1 MIPTAG
7 VLSRLPHKALI
18 AVVTYVVGTSSVA
31 AQVGSVSG
39 RAEDAMTGAPIS
51 GVTLQVSSAD
61 GQTVASVIS
70 SRLGVFRAEG
80 LSPATYSVVASRL
93 GYRPMRVDDV
103 VVGDEPRPDLLLSL
117 EIGAVSLDPIVVT
130 AQRVELTLLAA
141 PVAASVVATDQIEDR
156 VVLSTVDHMAAL
168 PGAQVIS
175 GGVVERRYTVRGQN
189 FGTSANLRTMTDYRY
204 TVMPNTDHNLAYLSP
219 DPSLDIERIELIRGP
234 ASAIYGPNTHRG
246 VLHVITKSPFDD
258 PGTSVSIGGGE
269 RSAFLASLRQAWV
282 LNERFALKISGD
294 YLSLDDFAFQEP
306 SELQAR
312 QDLIDAGADSDT
324 LLVGLRDFTSEK
336 ATGELRLDWRPDAQ
350 TEIVLTGGV
359 AQAFNNMDL
368 VSFEGGAN
376 QIRDA
381 RLSFVQARLER
392 DRLSV
397 NAFIN
402 KVSAGDSYLTAN
414 GLRLVDESRTF
425 VGHVQ
430 HGLDALSWQRFTY
443 GAEVQRTLPETDG
456 TLHGPNEDSDD
467 LWEAGG
473 YVNSETA
480 LSPSFD
486 LVTSVRADYHNIHG
500 GTAVSPRVA
509 TVWRPAPTHAVRL
522 TYGRAH
528 STFGSLF
535 FFTDA
540 PIVNLGPYDIRLIGL
555 HEDQTFRRDCG
566 GLCMRSPFNSGG
578 ADQYLSVDGTQLWP
592 GIVQLMAQGGLDL
605 SGVPAPTAAQVGSEL
620 RTFSLVTGAFESSA
634 PGDVVDARRWKRLIQ
649 NTFELGYKGLLG
661 ERVRAEVD
669 LHYND
674 WGPVAAAQSIV
685 TPNVFFES
693 GSLTTYLE
701 GFMPAPQAAGVAAA
715 IADVPLGT
723 VTPAQAF
730 DPTALLLVQRQGKD
744 VTFWGLDLALNVA
757 LSQEVSGN
765 ASYSWTSEDSIP
777 NVTAMQDYVFN
788 NPKHRGSLGVDYRNA
803 DAGFRVGLQNRFVGS
818 FPGFNGFH
826 FGKVDSY
833 WVTDASLNWDLPGS
847 SGVTLS
853 LSAYNLFDN
862 VHRELP
868 GLPEL
873 GRVLLGRARWQI

>member
-1 MIPTAG
+1 MRLGLTA
-7 VLSRLPHKALI
+7 LLALATCV
-18 AVVTYVVGTSSVA
+18 AVSSSLT

-39 RAEDAMTGAPIS
+39 RAEDASTGAPLG
-51 GVTLQVSSAD
+51 GVTIEINSAG
-61 GQTVASVIS
+61 GQTVGSTITNRFGA
-70 SRLGVFRAEG
+70 FRAEG
-80 LSPATYSVVASRL
+80 LSPGTYSVVTTRL
-93 GYRPMRVDDV
+93 GYMSLRVENV
-103 VVGDEPRPDLLLSL
+103 VVGAQPGADLLLSL
-117 EIGAVSLDPIVVT
+117 EIGAVALDPVMVT
-130 AQRVELTLLAA
+130 AQRSDQTILSA
-141 PVAASVVATDQIEDR
+141 PVAASVVNTNQIEDR

-204 TVMPNTDHNLAYLSP
+204 TVMPNTEHNLAYLSP

-246 VLHVITKSPFDD
+246 VLHVITKSPFDS

-269 RSAFLASLRQAWV
+269 RSAFMASVRQAWV
-282 LNERFALKISGD
+282 LNEQFALKISGD
-294 YLSLDDFAFQEP
+294 YLSLDDFAFEEP

-312 QDLIDAGADSDT
+312 QDLIDAGADPDT

-336 ATGELRLDWRPDAQ
+336 ATGELRLDWRPNAL
-350 TEIVLTGGV
+350 TEVVLTGGM

-381 RLSFVQARLER
+381 SLSFVQARLER
-392 DRLSV
+392 GRLSV
-397 NAFIN
+397 NAFTN

-414 GLRLVDESRTF
+414 GLRLIDESRTY

-430 HGLDALSWQRFTY
+430 HGFDPFPWQRLTY
-443 GAEVQRTLPETDG
+443 GAEVQRTLPDTRG

-467 LWEAGG
+467 LWEVGG
-473 YVNSETA
+473 YLNSEIA
-480 LSPSFD
+480 LSPSLDFIA
-486 LVTSVRADYHNIHG
+486 SVRADYHNIHG
-500 GTAVSPRVA
+500 GTAISPRVA
-509 TVWRPAPTHAVRL
+509 TVWRPAPTHALRL
-522 TYGRAH
+522 SYGRAH

-540 PIVNLGPYDIRLIGL
+540 AIVNFGAYDLRLIGL

-566 GLCMRSPFNSGG
+566 GLCMRSPFNPGG
-578 ADQYLSVDGTQLWP
+578 ADEYLPVDGTPMWP
-592 GIVQLMAQGGLDL
+592 AIVQILAAGGLDL
-605 SGVPAPTAAQVGSEL
+605 SGVTPPTAAQVGSEL
-620 RTFSLVTGAFESSA
+620 RTFSLVTGAFEPSA
-634 PGDVVDARRWKRLIQ
+634 AADVVDAQRWQRLIQ
-649 NTFELGYKGLLG
+649 NTFEFGYKGLLG

-674 WGPVAAAQSIV
+674 WGPVAAAQSIM
-685 TPNVFFES
+685 TPNVFYDV

-701 GFMPAPQAAGVAAA
+701 GFMPPAAAAGAAA
-715 IADVPLGT
+715 AVASIPLGT
-723 VTPAQAF
+723 VTPEQAF

-744 VTFWGLDLALNVA
+744 VTFWGMDLAVQVA
-757 LSQEVSGN
+757 LSQEFSGN

-777 NVTAMQDYVFN
+777 NVAAMQDYVFN
-788 NPKHRGSLGVDYRNA
+788 NAKHRGSLGLDYRNA
-803 DAGFRVGLQNRFVGS
+803 DAGFRVGLLNRFVGS

-826 FGKVDSY
+826 FGRVDSY
-833 WVTDASLNWDLPGS
+833 WVTDATVNWDLPGS
-847 SGVTLS
+847 SGLTLS
-853 LSAYNLFDN
+853 LSAYNVFDN

-868 GLPEL
+868 GLPDL
-873 GRVLLGRARWQI
+873 GRVLLGRVRWQI